1 MKVHATRRFLAALT
15 VLAGLG
21 AAGCGPAYVNSNI
34 ADPAQARARLQ
45 MDRQLCRQE
54 ANDAVPPSYGLQRF
68 ETDPTVEAQATRW
81 VANVAEDDANEDAF
95 SRCMRARGW
104 EYKKK

>member
-1 MKVHATRRFLAALT
+1 MTVYAPRRILAALA
-15 VLAGLG
+15 VLAGLATG
-21 AAGCGPAYVNSNI
+21 GCGPSYVNSNI
-34 ADPAQARARLQ
+34 IDPAQAKAKLK
-45 MDRQLCRQE
+45 MDTDLCRQE
-54 ANDAVPPSYGLQRF
+54 ANDSVPPTYGMQRF

-81 VANVAEDDANEDAF
+81 VANVAEDDANEDVF